1 MAEQDADKTEAPT
14 PRRRQEAREQ
24 GNIARSP
31 DVTSAALM
39 LAVILLLSISGPR
52 LAASMRGILEQ
63 MLSARSL
70 HSFDSSLAMDAFASA
85 ATQIAWA
92 LAPLLGGIVAV
103 AILANV
109 IQVG

>member
-1 MAEQDADKTEAPT
+1 MAEQEGDKTEAPT

-39 LAVILLLSISGPR
+39 LAVLLLLSVSGPR
-52 LAASMRGILEQ
+52 LAASMRGLLEQ

-70 HSFDSSLAMDAFASA
+70 HSFDSSLGLDAFASA
-85 ATQIAWA
+85 KTKTGGA
-92 LAPLLGGIVAV
+92 LPPLPGGVVAV
-103 AILANV
+103 
-109 IQVG
+109 